1 MKLGIRL
8 AVLTIVSSLA
18 GSAQDIAGDWQGTLK
33 AGTAELHGVLHITK
47 DKDGGLHAI
56 LDSVDQ
62 GVLGIPLDS
71 VKLEDTKVHIH
82 SAALNGDYDGT
93 LSTDGQSI
101 TGTWKQEGFSLSVN
115 LQRATAKHAREKDAG
130 AAQN

>member
-1 MKLGIRL
+1 MVSGL
-8 AVLTIVSSLA
+8 AI
-18 GSAQDIAGDWQGTLK
+18 SAQDIAGDWKGTLK

-82 SAALNGDYDGT
+82 SGALNGDYDGT

-101 TGTWKQEGFSLSVN
+101 TGTWKQEGISLPVN
-115 LQRATAKHAREKDAG
+115 LQRAAAKHEPGKG
-130 AAQN
+130 AAAIQN